1 MSRLDI
7 PKGDDLDEAQQA
19 LRDAVVGSRK
29 GLGAEVWGR
38 GPFGVWQSAPNVGH
52 PALDLGAA
60 VRFRTGLSPD
70 VREVAI
76 CTVGVHY
83 KAKFEFAAHRAIGI
97 EAGLDP
103 EALDRLAAGEN
114 PGWVGDLELAHR
126 YTATLLADHRV
137 SSELHDEMVGSFSN
151 SGAVELVTTVG
162 YYCLICLTLNAF
174 EVPLP
179 KEMSDP
185 WPDG

>member
-60 VRFRTGLSPD
+60 VRFRTGLPPD

-83 KAKFEFAAHRAIGI
+83 KAKFELAAHRAIGI

>member
-1 MSRLDI
+1 M
-7 PKGDDLDEAQQA
+7 
-19 LRDAVVGSRK
+19 
-29 GLGAEVWGR
+29 WGR

-60 VRFRTGLSPD
+60 VRFRTGLSLTCA
-70 VREVAI
+70 RSHI

-103 EALDRLAAGEN
+103 EAFDRLAAGEN
-114 PGWVGDLELAHR
+114 PGWFGDLELAHR

-137 SSELHDEMVGSFSN
+137 SSELHDEMVGSF
-151 SGAVELVTTVG
+151 ELRRCRTG
-162 YYCLICLTLNAF
+162 DHGWLCLICLTLNAF

-179 KEMSDP
+179 KE
-185 WPDG
+185 

>member
-1 MSRLDI
+1 
-7 PKGDDLDEAQQA
+7 
-19 LRDAVVGSRK
+19 
-29 GLGAEVWGR
+29 
-38 GPFGVWQSAPNVGH
+38 
-52 PALDLGAA
+52 
-60 VRFRTGLSPD
+60 
-70 VREVAI
+70 
-76 CTVGVHY
+76 
-83 KAKFEFAAHRAIGI
+83 
-97 EAGLDP
+97 
-103 EALDRLAAGEN
+103 
-114 PGWVGDLELAHR
+114 HR

>member
-1 MSRLDI
+1 M
-7 PKGDDLDEAQQA
+7 
-19 LRDAVVGSRK
+19 
-29 GLGAEVWGR
+29 
-38 GPFGVWQSAPNVGH
+38 GH

-60 VRFRTGLSPD
+60 VRFRTGLPPD

-114 PGWVGDLELAHR
+114 PGWFGDLELAHR

-137 SSELHDEMVGSFSN
+137 FV
-151 SGAVELVTTVG
+151 
-162 YYCLICLTLNAF
+162 
-174 EVPLP
+174 
-179 KEMSDP
+179 
-185 WPDG
+185 